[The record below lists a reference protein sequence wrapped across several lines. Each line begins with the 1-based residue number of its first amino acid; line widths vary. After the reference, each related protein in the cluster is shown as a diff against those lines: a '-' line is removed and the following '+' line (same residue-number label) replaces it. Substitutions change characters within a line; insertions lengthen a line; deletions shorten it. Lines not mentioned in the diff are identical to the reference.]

1 MICLWW
7 CCCSSTKGG
16 LVICFACSCCF
27 FQLCRCKFF
36 QSVEVQKELESH
48 FYTSVCFIFAVEK
61 DCFVTFFHTFSI
73 WADLSHWEPMR
84 EVVRDYISRCLCT
97 LAGEIVIQIASDS
110 RTVLEDHLLT
120 YIVPGG
126 ECAKYGER
134 YGARTHKLLKN
145 DPSHLTCTVDVP
157 CHAQHHR
164 SLGKNSLPCYLL

>member
-1 MICLWW
+1 MDEANSIPVGTLKVK
-7 CCCSSTKGG
+7 SSQHKG
-16 LVICFACSCCF
+16 
-27 FQLCRCKFF
+27 
-36 QSVEVQKELESH
+36 EVLNVPTNE
-48 FYTSVCFIFAVEK
+48 T
-61 DCFVTFFHTFSI
+61 
-73 WADLSHWEPMR
+73 
-84 EVVRDYISRCLCT
+84 
-97 LAGEIVIQIASDS
+97 
-110 RTVLEDHLLT
+110 LT